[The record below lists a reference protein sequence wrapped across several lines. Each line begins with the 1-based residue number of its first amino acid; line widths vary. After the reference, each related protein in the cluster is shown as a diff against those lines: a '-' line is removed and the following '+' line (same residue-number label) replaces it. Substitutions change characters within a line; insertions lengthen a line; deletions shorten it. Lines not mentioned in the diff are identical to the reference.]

1 MVVFRIR
8 DYNARKLNMLQCTKP
23 PQPPQAIDVAVQRGS
38 LRKCTKREI
47 SYFIVLSQL
56 SAEVAE
62 VAEVPT
68 RNVTRSLKEDF
79 RVALQQ
85 TKEINMLQACGS
97 AEVYPSLIERENPI
111 GFFSQR
117 GLVVARPAP
126 APSRSG
132 ERG

>member
-23 PQPPQAIDVAVQRGS
+23 PPPQAIDVAVQRGS

-68 RNVTRSLKEDF
+68 RNVT
-79 RVALQQ
+79 
-85 TKEINMLQACGS
+85 
-97 AEVYPSLIERENPI
+97 
-111 GFFSQR
+111 
-117 GLVVARPAP
+117 
-126 APSRSG
+126 
-132 ERG
+132 